1 MRKFTIFLAFMLLS
15 GLQVVLAQT
24 TITGTVTSADDGAP
38 LIGVSVVVKGT
49 TIGATTDLDG
59 KYELTV
65 PEDATTLVFSYV
77 GMTTKEIEIGGRTM
91 INVELESAAF
101 AMDEVVVTAL
111 GISREEKSLGY
122 AVQDVNAEELTKA
135 RPNNALQALSG
146 RVSGVQISSNT
157 GNMGGSSRVLIRG
170 ASSVA
175 GENQPLFVVD
185 GVILDNNNFT
195 SIDQARGGGGYDY
208 GNAANDINPDD
219 IESVS
224 VLKGPAASA
233 LYGSRA
239 ANGVIL
245 ITTKKGKARAAAGKK
260 GIGVSINT
268 GMTFD
273 QVSKL
278 PNYQNQ
284 YGGGFGWDTLWYS
297 EHPEAF
303 GNRTSGH
310 YQLIG
315 GDSYDLMPNYA
326 VDESWGEELN
336 GQMHRP
342 WYSFNEEGI
351 PEHFAENVPWV
362 AHEDNVKNYFKTGQ
376 TWTNNIALTG
386 GNENAYFRLSYT
398 NMQQHGV
405 YPNSKLDKNTINFS
419 GSAKLGEKLTAFTNF
434 NYVYTK
440 GKARAGTGYDNV
452 GRNVMGSF
460 NQWFQRQLDMEKIQQ
475 YWINPDGTQNS
486 WNRTSWDN
494 AFPKYWDNPYW
505 VQYMN
510 YPQDQRNRLFG
521 NIGMTYEFNDWLS
534 VTGKVNKDFY
544 ADRRNER
551 VAYGSNSTSYYRE
564 EIRQISET
572 NAEFLFQVNKYLTED
587 LSLKANF
594 GGNQMTRK
602 YYRNQMQTQGGL
614 TIPNFYNLANTTSPI
629 SVDDYMREKR
639 INSLYG
645 SASFGWRSMLYLD
658 LTLRND
664 WSSTLPEGDNSYMY
678 PSATASFVFSELGAI
693 KNLDWLTFGKLR
705 VGWAQ
710 VGNDTDPYQIYPVYN
725 AKENFGSNPLYTVP
739 NQLNN
744 IDLKPEQTTSW
755 EVGADVKF
763 LNNRLGFDVT
773 YYSMETSD
781 QIFDVPLSGTTGYTS
796 RIINAGKMTNK
807 GIELMLMGTPVKTKD
822 FSWDIYLNL
831 AHNKNELV
839 ELTEGI
845 DSYQFVNAPF
855 AVSVNATVGEPYG
868 TIKGR
873 GFVYED
879 GQKLVDGAG
888 MYVRTS
894 DVVVLGNVMPDY
906 TGGLGNTFNYKNISL
921 SVLFDFR
928 QGGDL
933 FSTSYLWGMYS
944 GMLEETVENNIR
956 EDGIVLEGVMEDP
969 DNPGTYIPNT
979 NVADANTYGLN
990 HYFNAGM
997 NMFDASFIKLREVS
1011 LTYRLPDNLLKKVPF
1026 QNVAITFV
1034 GRNLL
1039 VWSELEHI
1047 DPEHVVNAGNI
1058 QGVEGAQVPPLR
1070 SFGFNLSFNL

>member
-1 MRKFTIFLAFMLLS
+1 
-15 GLQVVLAQT
+15 
-24 TITGTVTSADDGAP
+24 
-38 LIGVSVVVKGT
+38 
-49 TIGATTDLDG
+49 
-59 KYELTV
+59 
-65 PEDATTLVFSYV
+65 
-77 GMTTKEIEIGGRTM
+77 MTTKEVEIGGRTV
-91 INVELESAAF
+91 INVELESAAY

-185 GVILDNNNFT
+185 GVILDNSNFT
-195 SIDQARGGGGYDY
+195 SLDQARGGGGYDY

-239 ANGVIL
+239 ANGVII

-260 GIGVSINT
+260 GIGVSVNS

-297 EHPEAF
+297 QHPEAF
-303 GNRTSGH
+303 GDRTNGY
-310 YQLIG
+310 YQMPG

-326 VDESWGEELN
+326 VDESWGPELN

-342 WYSFNEEGI
+342 WYSFNKEGI
-351 PEHFAENVPWV
+351 PEHFAENVPWE
-362 AHEDNVKNYFKTGQ
+362 AHEDNIKNYYKTGQ
-376 TWTNNIALTG
+376 TWTNNVALTG
-386 GNENAYFRLSYT
+386 GNEDAYFRLSYT
-398 NMQQHGV
+398 NMHQEGV
-405 YPNSKLDKNTINFS
+405 YPNSKLDKNSINFS
-419 GSAKLGEKLTAFTNF
+419 GSAKLGEKLTAFTSF
-434 NYVYTK
+434 NYVLTK
-440 GKARAGTGYDNV
+440 GKARAGTGYDNA

-460 NQWFQRQLDMEKIQQ
+460 NQWFQRQIDMEKLKQ

-486 WNRTSWDN
+486 WNRTAWDN

-505 VQYMN
+505 AQYKN
-510 YPQDQRNRLFG
+510 YPEDQRNRFFG

-534 VTGKVNKDFY
+534 VTGKLNKDFY
-544 ADRRNER
+544 ADRREER
-551 VAYGSNSTSYYRE
+551 IAYGSNATSYYRE
-564 EIRQISET
+564 EIRQVSET

-587 LSLKANF
+587 ISLNANF

-614 TIPNFYNLANTTSPI
+614 TIPNFYNLANTTDPI
-629 SVDDYMREKR
+629 TVDDYMREKK
-639 INSLYG
+639 INSLYA
-645 SASFGWRSMLYLD
+645 SVSFGWRSMLYLD
-658 LTLRND
+658 LTARND
-664 WSSTLPEGDNSYMY
+664 WSSTLPEDDNSYFY
-678 PSATASFVFSELGAI
+678 PSATASFVFSELSALQ
-693 KNLDWLTFGKLR
+693 NMNWLTFGKLR
-705 VGWAQ
+705 LGWAQ

-744 IDLKPEQTTSW
+744 DKLKPEQTTSM
-755 EVGADVKF
+755 EVGMDMKF
-763 LNNRLGFDVT
+763 LNNRLGFDIT
-773 YYSMETSD
+773 YYDMETTD
-781 QIFDVPLSGTTGYTS
+781 QIFNVPLSASTGYTS
-796 RIINAGKMTNK
+796 RVINAGKMTNK

-822 FSWDIYLNL
+822 FSWDIFLNL

-845 DSYQFVNAPF
+845 DNYQFVNAPF

-868 TIKGR
+868 TIMGR
-873 GFVYED
+873 GYVYED
-879 GQKLVDGAG
+879 GQKLVDAAG
-888 MYVRTS
+888 MYARTS

-944 GMLEETVENNIR
+944 GMIEETVENNIR

-969 DNPGTYIPNT
+969 ENPGTYIPNT
-979 NVADANTYGLN
+979 QVTDVNTYGLN
-990 HYFNAGM
+990 HYFNAEM
-997 NMFDASFIKLREVS
+997 NIFDASFIKLRELS
-1011 LTYRLPDNLLKKVPF
+1011 LTYRLPSNVLKKLPF
-1026 QNVAITFV
+1026 ENIAITLI
-1034 GRNLL
+1034 GRNLF
-1039 VWSELEHI
+1039 VWSDMEHI
-1047 DPEHVVNAGNI
+1047 DPEHVVSANNV
-1058 QGVEGAQVPPLR
+1058 QGIEGAQVPPIR